1 MRRITNAVLGALALA
16 GTLTVGIGA
25 AARPGDRIRAA
36 LAARMMRDDGP
47 DQAVPGET
55 LRYGADQ
62 AQSLTVWR
70 ARGVPGPAPLVVY
83 VHGGGWSRGSKD
95 NATGRWKIEHFPSDG
110 YAFATIDY
118 RLVPGAT
125 VEDEAADVAHALK
138 ALLDRAAAL
147 GIDPGRVVLM
157 GHSAGAQLVALVGTD
172 ERYLKGAGLSFGN
185 LAGMVPIDGAA
196 YDVPAQMRD
205 GPAIMQSTYAA
216 AFGTDPARQRA
227 LSPTAA
233 AAAHPFAPGHAPHFL
248 LVHVQ
253 RPDGVRQA
261 EALEAALKAAGA
273 PVERA
278 SFDGTGLIGHMTVNR
293 RLGDP
298 AYPATGAVDR
308 WLKRLLPR

>member
-1 MRRITNAVLGALALA
+1 MRRITTAVLGALALA

-25 AARPGDRIRAA
+25 SARPGDRIRAA
-36 LAARMMRDDGP
+36 LAARMVRDDGP
-47 DQAVPGET
+47 DQAAPGET

-70 ARGVPGPAPLVVY
+70 ARGVRGPAPLILY

-95 NATGRWKIEHFPSDG
+95 NATGKWKIDHFPGAG

-125 VEDEAADVAHALK
+125 VEDQAADVAHALK
-138 ALLDRAAAL
+138 TAVDRASAL

-185 LAGMVPIDGAA
+185 LAGVVPIDGAA
-196 YDVPAQMRD
+196 YDVVAQMRD

-216 AFGTDPARQRA
+216 AFGSDPARQRA
-227 LSPTAA
+227 LSPTLA
-233 AAAHPFAPGHAPHFL
+233 AAAHPFAQGPAPRFL
-248 LVHVQ
+248 LIHVQ

-261 EALEAALKAAGA
+261 EALETALKAAGA

-278 SFDGTGLIGHMTVNR
+278 GFDGSGLKGHMTINR

-298 AYPATGAVDR
+298 AYPATGAVDQ
-308 WLKRLLPR
+308 WLQRLFSR